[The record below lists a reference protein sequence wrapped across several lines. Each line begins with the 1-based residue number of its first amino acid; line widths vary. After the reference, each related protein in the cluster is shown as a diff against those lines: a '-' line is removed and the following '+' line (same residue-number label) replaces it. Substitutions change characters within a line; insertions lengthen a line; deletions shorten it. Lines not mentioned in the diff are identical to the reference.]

1 MKPSK
6 KTTEN
11 LLKNIGEFGSRVN
24 EDVAQSSVLVEG
36 NELDGFR
43 GWRSFGQSN
52 LIQSL
57 AKNERNYDIV
67 LKQKIYEILVKE

>member
-43 GWRSFGQSN
+43 G
-52 LIQSL
+52 
-57 AKNERNYDIV
+57 
-67 LKQKIYEILVKE
+67 